1 MSTICQYYH
10 FIVGGMFYKNRRF
23 YLGVYLAD
31 VILDFRSLNWE
42 ITLNFFHINFKIK
55 AINEFY
61 RKMG

>member
-1 MSTICQYYH
+1 
-10 FIVGGMFYKNRRF
+10 MFYKNRRF